1 MRAATLE
8 LFRIEEGED
17 SSYHGT
23 SKAGATNRCDFALKG
38 AKKKWGVRKN
48 TLVVATATV
57 VVDDGADGAAGD
69 ILSSPATCTCS

>member
-38 AKKKWGVRKN
+38 AKKGGVREN
-48 TLVVATATV
+48 ILVVATATV
-57 VVDDGADGAAGD
+57 VVDNGADGVAED